1 MNGNI
6 DVSKFKIKNELV
18 ANSKSDNC
26 SYVNVWIE
34 AIENCEVNIGLY

>member
-18 ANSKSDNC
+18 ANSKSDKC